1 MAEHKRATTHVDHHV
16 GAQIEKAR
24 KLRGISQETLAEGLG
39 ITFQQVQKYSHGMNR
54 VSASRLWEI
63 AKKLELPVS
72 YFYEGLA
79 GEESHRPL
87 ISNDLANLSLDDIKI
102 VSKLTLNEWRVVKAV
117 IKALKD

>member
-24 KLRGISQETLAEGLG
+24 KLRGMSQEKLSEGLG
-39 ITFQQVQKYSHGMNR
+39 ITFQQVQKYAHGMNR

-63 AKKLELPVS
+63 AKRLELPIS

-87 ISNDLANLSLDDIKI
+87 ISNDLARLSMDDIKLL
-102 VSKLTLNEWRVVKAV
+102 SGLTFREWQVVKAV
-117 IKALKD
+117 IKVLKD